1 MTPLFHGAA
10 GRSTRPQVIVD
21 LLRTGF
27 PTQMVFRYNVSEY
40 ATLVRRGQD
49 EAAEFLRTG
58 SVQRAAVITLCPV
71 GAKTA
76 NNICEEPPQVE
87 KASKVEWKG
96 LAKHY
101 ARKRRGGESKEELC
115 VIRASLLRCGLGS
128 VRRLVLTVDRELDGA
143 VSEDE
148 EDKEELIPW
157 AENAPWPPDEETLGK
172 EDWSHLVD
180 RRTTI
185 TEAEAK
191 LLGIPADDPIVS
203 GVEV

>member
-10 GRSTRPQVIVD
+10 GRSTQPQVIVD

-87 KASKVEWKG
+87 E
-96 LAKHY
+96 
-101 ARKRRGGESKEELC
+101 
-115 VIRASLLRCGLGS
+115 
-128 VRRLVLTVDRELDGA
+128 
-143 VSEDE
+143 
-148 EDKEELIPW
+148 
-157 AENAPWPPDEETLGK
+157 
-172 EDWSHLVD
+172 
-180 RRTTI
+180 
-185 TEAEAK
+185 
-191 LLGIPADDPIVS
+191 
-203 GVEV
+203 